1 MNLSRTLQISV
12 VTALCTAAA
21 AQSALAGGEPKNIAP
36 FTHSSTPSRSYT
48 TAVITASAIA
58 RARAAG
64 MGEPKNER
72 PFSRQPNAGALERLL
87 EHSQSTTI
95 AGLAEPKNQAPFM
108 LHVGRGA

>member
-36 FTHSSTPSRSYT
+36 FTHSPTPARSYT

-58 RARAAG
+58 RARAASIG
-64 MGEPKNER
+64 
-72 PFSRQPNAGALERLL
+72 
-87 EHSQSTTI
+87 
-95 AGLAEPKNQAPFM
+95 EPKNQAPFV
-108 LHVGRGA
+108 LHLGRGT